1 MTDLRPITM
10 ILLVAVVLFAAI
22 IWSALT
28 ADEVSCAARWK
39 DSGRKSDWSIRGG
52 CRVEDKNG
60 RLVPEKV
67 IRDVQ

>member
-1 MTDLRPITM
+1 MKDMLI
-10 ILLVAVVLFAAI
+10 ILLGGVVFFAAI
-22 IWSALT
+22 LWGAF
-28 ADEVSCAARWK
+28 AVDEAGCAVRWK
-39 DSGRKSDWSIRGG
+39 DSGRKSDWSIKGG